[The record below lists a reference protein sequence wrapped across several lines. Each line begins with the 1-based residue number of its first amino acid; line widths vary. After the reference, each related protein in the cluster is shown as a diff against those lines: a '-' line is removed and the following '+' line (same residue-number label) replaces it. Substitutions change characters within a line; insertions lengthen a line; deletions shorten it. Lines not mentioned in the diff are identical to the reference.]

1 MQYSCFHLFC
11 LSRGTLRCFKS
22 TCLFVYSHIKVENML
37 RKKNIFPVMMSLSVI
52 YVKILHVVTSCQKKN
67 LVDLLLCILVS
78 GIGIRHLWFMY
89 RYTELCFREHS
100 CLCPVL
106 LTWTD
111 CSNELLWSPF
121 VRCPYLSLYFFFT
134 FPQTWRSQ
142 FQLNLVQ
149 QSLDN
154 VGQRKD
160 LNFLLQN
167 QGAS

>member
-1 MQYSCFHLFC
+1 MFICVQPYK
-11 LSRGTLRCFKS
+11 SR
-22 TCLFVYSHIKVENML
+22 NML
-37 RKKNIFPVMMSLSVI
+37 RKKNMFPVMMSLSVI

-78 GIGIRHLWFMY
+78 GIWIRHLWFMY

-111 CSNELLWSPF
+111 CSRELLWSPF

-134 FPQTWRSQ
+134 FPQTRRSQ

>member
-37 RKKNIFPVMMSLSVI
+37 RKKNMFPVMMSLSVI

-111 CSNELLWSPF
+111 CSRELLWSPF
-121 VRCPYLSLYFFFT
+121 VRCPCLSLFFLFT

-149 QSLDN
+149 PSVDN
-154 VGQRKD
+154 VGWRKD

>member
-37 RKKNIFPVMMSLSVI
+37 RKKNMFPVMMSLSVI

-111 CSNELLWSPF
+111 CSRELLWSPF
-121 VRCPYLSLYFFFT
+121 VRCQYLSLYFFSLFHRRDGVN
-134 FPQTWRSQ
+134 FSLTWY
-142 FQLNLVQ
+142 NNHWITLVK
-149 QSLDN
+149 
-154 VGQRKD
+154 GKI
-160 LNFLLQN
+160 
-167 QGAS
+167 

>member
-37 RKKNIFPVMMSLSVI
+37 RKKNMFPVMMSLSVI
-52 YVKILHVVTSCQKKN
+52 YVTSCQKKN

-111 CSNELLWSPF
+111 CSRELLWSPF